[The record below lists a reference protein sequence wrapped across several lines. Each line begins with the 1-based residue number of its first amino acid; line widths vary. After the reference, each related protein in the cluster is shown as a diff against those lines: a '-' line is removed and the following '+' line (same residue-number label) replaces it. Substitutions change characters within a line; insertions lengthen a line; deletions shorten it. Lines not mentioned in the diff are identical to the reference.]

1 MIGLAILIILIPR
14 QAMVVP
20 IFEWFNWLGWT
31 GGSTN
36 LILCGIASGLG
47 VVFFMQYF
55 KQMPDEL
62 MEVSQVDGLSPFQT
76 FILVLPLFFPALVT
90 CFLLHFTLCWQDHLL
105 ALLLLD
111 DDSIT
116 LPLALAK
123 LSDSSHR

>member
-1 MIGLAILIILIPR
+1 MIGLAVLIILIPR

-31 GGSTN
+31 GGSIN

-55 KQMPDEL
+55 KQIPDEL

-76 FILVLPLFFPALVT
+76 FILVLPLFFS
-90 CFLLHFTLCWQDHLL
+90 CFSHMFSIAFHTLL
-105 ALLLLD
+105 AGP
-111 DDSIT
+111 SAGVAFT
-116 LPLALAK
+116 
-123 LSDSSHR
+123 